1 MAKIEVGDL
10 IVSLP
15 EALTYQSSEQGLVGF
30 APGPDQDLERPEWL
44 LQASSWSVDSTDDQE
59 LSEASAALRER
70 LEGAILHGL
79 QNPDLERDAAKL
91 EEEPL
96 AWGALLH
103 VSALAPAHARRVAFY
118 GLHTRRSTLLVTLEG
133 PPEGD
138 LWGEMLALLRRADL
152 KE

>member
-30 APGPDQDLERPEWL
+30 APGADDDLERPEWL
-44 LQASSWSVDSTDDQE
+44 LQASSWSVDSVDDEE
-59 LSEASAALRER
+59 LAEASAALRER
-70 LEGAILHGL
+70 LESAILHGL
-79 QNPDLERDAAKL
+79 QNPDLEGDSEL
-91 EEEPL
+91 SEEPV

-103 VSALAPAHARRVAFY
+103 VSATAPAHARRVAFY

-133 PPEGD
+133 PLEGE
-138 LWGEMLALLRRADL
+138 LWEEMLALLRRADL
-152 KE
+152 KG

>member
-30 APGPDQDLERPEWL
+30 APGEEGDPERPEWL
-44 LQASSWSVDSTDDQE
+44 LQASSWSVDSVDEAE
-59 LSEASAALRER
+59 LAEASAALRER
-70 LEGAILHGL
+70 LESAILHGL
-79 QNPDLERDAAKL
+79 ENPDLEGESKL
-91 EEEPL
+91 EEEPV

-103 VSALAPAHARRVAFY
+103 VSAIAPAHARRVAFY

-133 PPEGD
+133 PLEGE
-138 LWGEMLALLRRADL
+138 LWEEMLSLLRRADL